1 MLYMVS
7 QKKATV
13 SSLARDLGLSTC
25 TISKILN
32 RSFDGFTY
40 APETVRRV
48 EKAARQNNYIPNTHA
63 RSLRSKRSMTVAL
76 VVPAGIPYFSG
87 ALVENIQR
95 ELRPLGY
102 ETLLGH
108 STSEVSQE
116 SMLIQTLVGRG
127 VDGLLWIPHGK
138 QLRPKDLA
146 IADTFPLVLLDR
158 PGCSPRFPT
167 VITDNEAAS
176 LDLARHIRNA
186 GHEAVVMLTAPGDDD
201 SISER
206 EAGIR
211 KIFGCKIT
219 RINSANE
226 VEDARKAVSAVAT
239 EIGEAVL
246 VGLSQN
252 LALGALKALMERGL
266 VPGVD
271 VGFASFDD
279 LPMCEIWQPSITR
292 IQQNLELLAKE
303 ATRLLLE
310 KMQDPACQQ
319 PLEVRIPAKLTW
331 GSSVPVRSPQAG
343 RNPRATG
350 KGHTARP

>member
-1 MLYMVS
+1 MDYMVLK
-7 QKKATV
+7 KKATV
-13 SSLARDLGLSTC
+13 SSLARELGLSTC

-40 APETVRRV
+40 APETIRRV
-48 EKAARQNNYIPNTHA
+48 EKAAKQNNYIPNTHA
-63 RSLRSKRSMTVAL
+63 RSLRSKRSMTVA
-76 VVPAGIPYFSG
+76 VAVPAGIPYFSG

-102 ETLLGH
+102 ETLVGH
-108 STSEVSQE
+108 STDEVSQE
-116 SMLIQTLVGRG
+116 SKLIQTLMGKG
-127 VDGLLWIPHGK
+127 IDGLLWIPHGK
-138 QLRPKDLA
+138 HLRPKDLG

-176 LDLARHIRNA
+176 LDLARHIRDA
-186 GHEAVVMLTAPGDDD
+186 GHGSVVMLTAPGDDD
-201 SISER
+201 SIRER

-211 KIFGCKIT
+211 KIFGRKVT
-219 RINSANE
+219 QINSANDL
-226 VEDARKAVSAVAT
+226 EDARKAVAAVAT

-246 VGLSQN
+246 VCLSQN
-252 LALGALKALMERGL
+252 LALGALTALMERG
-266 VPGVD
+266 VIPGVD

-303 ATRLLLE
+303 ATRLLME
-310 KMQDPACQQ
+310 KMRDPECQQ

-331 GSSVPVRSPQAG
+331 GSSVPERSSKPKTANG
-343 RNPRATG
+343 RQ
-350 KGHTARP
+350 